1 MIYPNQQNYFMRQI
15 SIISLVVMS
24 SVLSGCAQ
32 TSTNTHLETLPSTIN
47 TTALVS
53 PTVQI
58 NTATTQTPVATPIS
72 TTLPTTTKHTTAL
85 APRISP
91 QTITSSGS
99 TLSQQPVTPTPQ
111 PPSAETTSW
120 KVYQNEQYQY
130 SISYPP
136 TDFVKDFSEQNSSN
150 ILSWVEIGNPDTHG
164 TSVTITVWPYDSL
177 SKSNREIDKSSP
189 SIKRLVNG
197 NKLTIIDG
205 IDPSI
210 LDANGHHVG
219 APFVHVY
226 LSKHGH
232 LYSLEMFGTIDSPN
246 VSAFI
251 DSFNVK

>member
-1 MIYPNQQNYFMRQI
+1 MRQI
-15 SIISLVVMS
+15 HIISLVVMS
-24 SVLSGCAQ
+24 LVLSSCAQ
-32 TSTNTHLETLPSTIN
+32 TNTNTHLESLPPTVN
-47 TTALVS
+47 TTTLVS
-53 PTVQI
+53 PTIEI
-58 NTATTQTPVATPIS
+58 NTATTQAPVATPIS
-72 TTLPTTTKHTTAL
+72 TTLTTTKHTTAL

-91 QTITSSGS
+91 KTITSSGS
-99 TLSQQPVTPTPQ
+99 TLSQ

-150 ILSWVEIGNPDTHG
+150 NLSWVEIGNPDTHG
-164 TSVTITVWPYDSL
+164 TSVTITVWSYDSL

-219 APFVHVY
+219 APFVHVF

-232 LYSLEMFGTIDSPN
+232 LYSLEMIGSTIDSPN

-251 DSFNVK
+251 DSFNVT